1 MQVSCIFLK
10 KRKQRVGLEI
20 TSRIKEVLQASRD
33 DFAVVLF
40 T

>member
-1 MQVSCIFLK
+1 MKKKQHVS
-10 KRKQRVGLEI
+10 LEI
-20 TSRIKEVLQASRD
+20 TSRIKEVLQASRN

>member
-1 MQVSCIFLK
+1 VK

-20 TSRIKEVLQASRD
+20 TSRNKKVLQASRD